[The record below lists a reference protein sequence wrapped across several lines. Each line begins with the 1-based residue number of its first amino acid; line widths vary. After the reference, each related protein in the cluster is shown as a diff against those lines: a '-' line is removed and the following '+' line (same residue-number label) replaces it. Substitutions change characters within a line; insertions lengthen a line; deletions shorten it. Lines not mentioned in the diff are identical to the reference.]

1 MTLKVFQNSYSV
13 ECWWTASEGRLSCH
27 IYIYELDLLW
37 VPNLIVLG
45 IYILFWTK
53 FFWNVGID
61 TCFNVKCVLLGR
73 NFYFLCGYLLVT
85 ALYLVVA
92 SRYGWLLLAAARY
105 YAFQLLVWT
114 LGKNKNNE
122 SFPIFQTIQEE
133 ISIEIEKLKNRI
145 DKPKAYWSILKSS
158 IKNNKMTCIHHFF
171 YRSKFIAAF
180 RYKAGIF
187 PRFFYSVLIY
197 ENSYK
202 RIMAIENM
210 R

>member
-1 MTLKVFQNSYSV
+1 MWGLILVSMSNVCYLAVIFIFFVVT
-13 ECWWTASEGRLSCH
+13 CW
-27 IYIYELDLLW
+27 LL
-37 VPNLIVLG
+37 
-45 IYILFWTK
+45 LFT
-53 FFWNVGID
+53 
-61 TCFNVKCVLLGR
+61 
-73 NFYFLCGYLLVT
+73 
-85 ALYLVVA
+85 
-92 SRYGWLLLAAARY
+92 WLLLAAARY

-114 LGKNKNNE
+114 LEKNKNNE

>member
-1 MTLKVFQNSYSV
+1 MTLKVFQNGYSV
-13 ECWWTASEGRLSCH
+13 ECWWTASKGRLSCH
-27 IYIYELDLLW
+27 IYFYELDLLW

-45 IYILFWTK
+45 IYFLFWTK

-61 TCFNVKCVLLGR
+61 TCFNVECVLLGR

-85 ALYLVVA
+85 PLYLVVA
-92 SRYGWLLLAAARY
+92 SRYGWLLLITARY

-114 LGKNKNNE
+114 LEKNKNNE

-133 ISIEIEKLKNRI
+133 ISIEIEKLNNRI

-158 IKNNKMTCIHHFF
+158 INNNKMICIPHFF

-180 RYKAGIF
+180 RYKAGIL
-187 PRFFYSVLIY
+187 PRFYYSVYIGWEQL
-197 ENSYK
+197 
-202 RIMAIENM
+202 
-210 R
+210 